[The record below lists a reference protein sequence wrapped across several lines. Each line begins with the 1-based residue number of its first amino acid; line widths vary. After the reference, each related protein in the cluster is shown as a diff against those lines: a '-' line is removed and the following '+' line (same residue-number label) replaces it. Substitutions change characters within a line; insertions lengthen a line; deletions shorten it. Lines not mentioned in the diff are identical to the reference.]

1 MKALSVLQPWAWLII
16 HGGKDIENRSWL
28 LPERMVG
35 QRVAISTSARFS
47 KAEWYEALM
56 LIRER
61 AIPAPVEGT
70 GYEIPCRDEL
80 EFGVIVGTV
89 ELAGCV
95 VRSESPWFTGL
106 YGFVLRNPIALPKPI
121 PCKGRLGFWN
131 VPAEIEWQILES
143 EARAK

>member
-1 MKALSVLQPWAWLII
+1 
-16 HGGKDIENRSWL
+16 
-28 LPERMVG
+28 
-35 QRVAISTSARFS
+35 
-47 KAEWYEALM
+47 M

-106 YGFVLRNPIALPKPI
+106 YGFVLRNPIALTKPI
-121 PCKGRLGFWN
+121 PCKGRLGFWT
-131 VPAEIEWQILES
+131 VPAEIERQILES
-143 EARAK
+143 GARAK